1 MLMVASRSSPRVYD
15 GLLELGI
22 VHHDLA
28 LIYLEASAGAP
39 FMAAVQRFLEN
50 DPTLETMTPQEKVT
64 LFKYWADRGD
74 AAELARSV
82 EIHPDWLAYAWPG
95 LAKYQASQKNFRA
108 AVELAH
114 RYEEAPPLPAA
125 AQNSSIDQLRQA
137 LHASPD
143 NYALGFQLY
152 HEQMQHGLIDEAL
165 VTVRHFTG
173 LPGAPRYFHFL
184 EAEAWAAKQDW
195 ERAWKAREK
204 FDASPAK

>member
-1 MLMVASRSSPRVYD
+1 M
-15 GLLELGI
+15 

-28 LIYLEASAGAP
+28 LVFLEFSGGAP
-39 FMAAVQRFLEN
+39 FLSAVQRFLEH

-64 LFKYWADRGD
+64 LFKYWAERSD
-74 AAELARSV
+74 AAELAQAV
-82 EIHPDWLAYAWPG
+82 KTHPDWMPYAWWG
-95 LAKYQASQKNFRA
+95 LAKYHAAQKNFHA
-108 AVELAH
+108 AMELVR
-114 RYEEAPPLPAA
+114 RYGESPALPAP

-143 NYALGFQLY
+143 SYALGFQLY
-152 HEQMQHGLIDEAL
+152 HEQMQQGLVAEAL

-184 EAEAWAAKQDW
+184 EAEAWTAKEDW

-204 FDASPAK
+204 FDSAPGK